1 MNYKELR
8 NKFTP
13 EYSAIRIYNYIFTP
27 IRVEMFLLLLAFCIV
42 DFIWLKLDFT
52 KWFTLWNQELL
63 NSIAVKMVYLL
74 LAIGSFTAT
83 FFTICI
89 EIIKTKHEAVDVTYL
104 WSNLV
109 KYTVYPFVVVLIIGA
124 AIFFRHAGLN
134 QNISF
139 PVFLLF
145 AFLTLNSFYTTIKM
159 AQILVEG
166 SWSQEKKEFAAGV
179 KIQ

>member
-1 MNYKELR
+1 MNYKELK
-8 NKFTP
+8 NKFAP

-27 IRVEMFLLLLAFCIV
+27 IRVEMFLLLFVFSIV
-42 DFIWLKLDFT
+42 DLVWLRLDFT
-52 KWFTLWNQELL
+52 KWFPFWNQELL

-89 EIIKTKHEAVDVTYL
+89 EIVKTKHKAVDVTYL

-109 KYTVYPFVVVLIIGA
+109 KYTVYPFVAALIIGA
-124 AIFFRHAGLN
+124 AIFFRNAGLY
-134 QNISF
+134 QIISF

-145 AFLTLNSFYTTIKM
+145 AFLTLNSFYTTIRM

-166 SWSQEKKEFAAGV
+166 SWSEKEKKDE
-179 KIQ
+179 